1 MNGIPKIDHPTISN
15 KDITVMI
22 NLIVYLLSMPFVAFL
37 RQNLQKKSP

>member
-22 NLIVYLLSMPFVAFL
+22 NLIVYLLSNTPFSAIMKV
-37 RQNLQKKSP
+37 SI